1 MPAGSGES
9 LARIPL
15 LNLLIGFKLAQFGW
29 VKQAIL
35 GRILDLSLFRKQDL
49 LTCDLSTLHL
59 DCNLVTNQRIV
70 ESGLLVLGIN
80 VILPAPTVITSP
92 GKIAEM
98 ISISK
103 WAISYLRVPPVLFPP

>member
-59 DCNLVTNQRIV
+59 DCNLIPNQRIV
-70 ESGLLVLGIN
+70 ESGLLVLGMY
-80 VILPAPTVITSP
+80 VILPKRQLIVLT
-92 GKIAEM
+92 GKIPD
-98 ISISK
+98 K
-103 WAISYLRVPPVLFPP
+103 F